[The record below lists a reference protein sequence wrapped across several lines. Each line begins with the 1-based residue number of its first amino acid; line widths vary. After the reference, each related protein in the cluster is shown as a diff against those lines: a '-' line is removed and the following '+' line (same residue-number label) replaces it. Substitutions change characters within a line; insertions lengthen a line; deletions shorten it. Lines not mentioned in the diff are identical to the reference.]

1 MFGREQTGA
10 KMAGSRQDKGVGR
23 RQRSLRAEF
32 YLKKHVGPGI
42 ELSGWNACLASL
54 EPHRFKPQPALC
66 KSSMVEYA
74 CNSSRRKN
82 RHPRFGINEV
92 QSQTK

>member
-54 EPHRFKPQPALC
+54 EPHRFKPQPARVNQVWWNMPVILAGG
-66 KSSMVEYA
+66 KI
-74 CNSSRRKN
+74 
-82 RHPRFGINEV
+82 GI
-92 QSQTK
+92 QGLG